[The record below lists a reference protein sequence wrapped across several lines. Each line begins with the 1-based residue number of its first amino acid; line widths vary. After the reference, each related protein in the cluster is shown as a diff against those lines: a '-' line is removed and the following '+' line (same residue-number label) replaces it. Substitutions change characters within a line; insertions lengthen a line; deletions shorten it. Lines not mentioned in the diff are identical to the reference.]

1 MQQHWKDLAA
11 GLVLATLGAPAA
23 YGEVSANVAL
33 TSDYVWRGVS
43 QTDENPALQAG
54 AEYAHAIGVYVGVWG
69 SNVDFAED
77 VDDPARIELDYS
89 VGWRGETEAG
99 LGWDLSLLRYTYPK
113 STEDFDYNEVTLSL
127 SYEMFTFEVDYSN
140 DTFATGTDTFY
151 YNVGVSHEIP
161 DFFEIS
167 ASIGY
172 SDLNQEITGEG
183 APDSYVD
190 WRIGVAQELLGL
202 DFDLS
207 YYDTNGKGEELYG
220 DLAGARLV
228 LTVSKSF

>member
-1 MQQHWKDLAA
+1 MQHWKGLVA
-11 GLVLATLGAPAA
+11 GLALASLGAPAA
-23 YGEVSANVAL
+23 YAEVSADIAL

-43 QTDENPALQAG
+43 QTNQNPALQAG
-54 AEYAHAIGVYVGVWG
+54 AEYSHAIGVYVGVWG
-69 SNVDFAED
+69 SNVDFGED

-89 VGWRGETEAG
+89 IGWRGETEAG

-113 STEDFDYNEVTLSL
+113 STEEFDYNELTLSL
-127 SYEMFTFEVDYSN
+127 SYEMFTLEVDYSN

-151 YNVGVSHEIP
+151 YNVGVSHELP

-167 ASIGY
+167 ASVGY

-183 APDSYVD
+183 APDCYVD

-228 LTVSKSF
+228 LKVSKSF

>member
-1 MQQHWKDLAA
+1 MQQWKVLAA
-11 GLVLATLGAPAA
+11 ALALATVGTPSA
-23 YGEVSANVAL
+23 YAEVSTNLAL

-43 QTDENPALQAG
+43 QTNQNPALQAG
-54 AEYAHAIGVYVGVWG
+54 AEYVHAIGVYVAVWG
-69 SNVDFAED
+69 SNVDFSED

-89 VGWRGETEAG
+89 VGWRGETERG
-99 LGWDLSLLRYTYPK
+99 LGWDLSLLRYTYPNT
-113 STEDFDYNEVTLSL
+113 TEALDYNELKLSL
-127 SYEMFTFEVDYSN
+127 SYAMVTLEVDYSN

-151 YNVGVSHEIP
+151 YNLGVSRELP
-161 DFFEIS
+161 DFFTIS

-172 SDLNQEITGEG
+172 SDLNQEVTGED

-190 WRIGVAQELLGL
+190 WRIGVSQELVGL

-207 YYDTNGKGEELYG
+207 YHDTNGKGEELYG

>member
-1 MQQHWKDLAA
+1 
-11 GLVLATLGAPAA
+11 VRAPAA
-23 YGEVSANVAL
+23 YGEVSANLAL

-43 QTDENPALQAG
+43 QTNQNPALQAG

-69 SNVDFAED
+69 SNVDFAEH

-89 VGWRGETEAG
+89 IGWRGETEQG
-99 LGWDLSLLRYTYPK
+99 FGWDLGLLRYTYPNT
-113 STEDFDYNEVTLSL
+113 TEDFDYNELTLSL

-140 DTFATGTDTFY
+140 DTYATGTDTFY
-151 YNVGVSHEIP
+151 YNVGVSHEFP
-161 DFFEIS
+161 ELFTVS
-167 ASIGY
+167 ASVGY
-172 SDLNQEITGEG
+172 SDLNQEVTGEG

-190 WRIGVAQELLGL
+190 WRVGVSQELLGL

-207 YYDTNGKGEELYG
+207 YYDTNGDGVDLYG
-220 DLAGARLV
+220 DLATARLV

>member
-23 YGEVSANVAL
+23 YGEVSVNVAL

-54 AEYAHAIGVYVGVWG
+54 AEYAHEIGVYFGVWG
-69 SNVDFAED
+69 NVDFAEED

-89 VGWRGETEAG
+89 IGWRGETEGG
-99 LGWDLSLLRYTYPK
+99 LGWDLGLLRYTYPN
-113 STEDFDYNEVTLSL
+113 TTADFDYNELTLSL

-151 YNVGVSHEIP
+151 YNIGASHEFP
-161 DFFEIS
+161 DLFEIS
-167 ASIGY
+167 ANVGY
-172 SDLNQEITGEG
+172 SDLNQEVTGEG

-190 WRIGVAQELLGL
+190 WHIGVSREFLGV

-207 YYDTNGKGEELYG
+207 YYDTNGNGEDIYG
-220 DLAGARLV
+220 DLATDRLV